1 MFSITVSPRFGDID
15 GLGHV
20 NNTVL
25 PVWFE
30 IGRNSIFRLF
40 SPDLNLSPE
49 VWRLILVRT
58 EFDFLSQMYFN
69 YDVEIRTFVAK
80 IGNSS
85 FTVGHEAWQKGK
97 LTVKGQAVLVYY
109 DFEAQKSMPLPTSM
123 RKILKEH
130 MLHEADSS
138 TVSGSSKVSD
148 SSTVS
153 TPVKSS
159 DSPRST

>member
-40 SPDLNLSPE
+40 SPDLDLSPE

-58 EFDFLSQMYFN
+58 EFDFLSQMYFK

-85 FTVGHEAWQKGK
+85 FTVGHEAWQEGELK
-97 LTVKGQAVLVYY
+97 VKGQAVLVYY
-109 DFEAQKSMPLPTSM
+109 DFKAQKSMPLPASI

-130 MLHEADSS
+130 MSPAVDSS
-138 TVSGSSKVSD
+138 GVPAPAKG
-148 SSTVS
+148 
-153 TPVKSS
+153 S
-159 DSPRST
+159 DSPCSI